1 MEITDLKIRK
11 MMTDGRLR
19 AIVSI
24 TLDQML
30 AVHDIKVVQG
40 ETRLFV
46 AMPSRKD
53 EGGIFRDIVHPISA
67 QARQYLE
74 NQILDAYQEQLAL
87 MQTYL
92 FFVFRQAFQNAVDI
106 VGNRLVEFNVLY
118 RYFGKSPYLLTV
130 RQFVSK
136 LLKRF
141 RALLQNCRQTA
152 DLTAIVRQI
161 LCLFFPQSDLR
172 ESLRPASHRRQHPAP
187 DSRRRLISRPKTY
200 KANINVES
208 VTADA
213 AHISAYVRTAKPT
226 APTVRKKQEH
236 QTKV

>member
-87 MQTYL
+87 MQ
-92 FFVFRQAFQNAVDI
+92 AEA
-106 VGNRLVEFNVLY
+106 E
-118 RYFGKSPYLLTV
+118 
-130 RQFVSK
+130 
-136 LLKRF
+136 
-141 RALLQNCRQTA
+141 TA
-152 DLTAIVRQI
+152 
-161 LCLFFPQSDLR
+161 
-172 ESLRPASHRRQHPAP
+172 ESAAEEAPAESAP
-187 DSRRRLISRPKTY
+187 L
-200 KANINVES
+200 
-208 VTADA
+208 
-213 AHISAYVRTAKPT
+213 
-226 APTVRKKQEH
+226 
-236 QTKV
+236 